1 MANMGVGLYNLHP
14 QCSGSRNLTALHG
27 DPTDPY
33 APTRKYRMHWS
44 HSSRPVLCSLAVWGA
59 FVLALGMLAPA
70 TQAQSPLDGVQ
81 QRANA
86 AFHGADGQGKDGPLA
101 KVGGDLTR
109 LYYEHDAHIASGA
122 KSPFVPRVRPMPVRD
137 GYVTIDAVAQTN
149 AVALVADLKA
159 LGLQDA
165 AVAGRMVSGRLPI
178 AAIPEAAALTDLR
191 FARPARALLLRGD
204 ATTQGDAAMQADEA
218 RMMYTVD
225 GSGVKVGVMSDSY
238 DDYDGS
244 PATTASDDVTSGD
257 LPGADNPNGFTT
269 PVEVLDD
276 TEGPNKDEGRAML
289 QIIHDIA
296 PGAALSFHTA
306 LGGQASMVQG
316 IRDLADAGA
325 DIIVDDVL
333 YFREPMFQDGI
344 VAQAVDDVKNNDG
357 VAYFSAAGN
366 LADQSWEEQFI
377 GSGQDGPLGDSSGDL
392 HRFGGSSTCQLITV
406 PQGKTITFIF
416 QWDEP
421 YASAGVSNPGSSSD
435 LDIFV
440 RDKVEGPIIVESE
453 EPNVGND
460 PIEILDFKNDGST
473 DADGDGEP
481 DEQFCFGIELQEGT
495 GPGLMKY
502 VWGPQPPASGGIMVP
517 NSNKPTI
524 YGHANAKG
532 AEAVAA
538 SSFGSTKSPRSYT
551 SLGGVSILFD
561 TDGNRQQDDSSRQK
575 PGITGP
581 DCVDNTFFGSGN
593 TFCGTSAAAP
603 HAAAVAALM
612 LENRSALTVDGL
624 YGELRATAED
634 IGASGVD
641 ALSGAGFIDAL
652 DAALPVELVAFDAV
666 TDGRDI
672 VLTWQTASETN
683 NAGFR
688 VEKRRTQGAFERV
701 AFVPGAGTTMETQT
715 YQHRLA
721 DLAPGTYAFRLQQ
734 VDTDGTVHPSPVVE
748 ATLALE
754 DAYQLST
761 VYPNPVQTTAT
772 LELLVREP
780 QTVRAVVYDAIGRQ
794 VQVLHNGPVAPHEPV
809 PLTLGADKL
818 PSGLYLIR
826 IHGEAFSATRRATVV
841 R

>member
-1 MANMGVGLYNLHP
+1 
-14 QCSGSRNLTALHG
+14 
-27 DPTDPY
+27 
-33 APTRKYRMHWS
+33 MHWL

-101 KVGGDLTR
+101 KMGTDLTR
-109 LYYEHDAHIASGA
+109 LYYEHDAHIASGT

-276 TEGPNKDEGRAML
+276 TEGPNKDEGRAMM

-296 PGAALSFHTA
+296 PGTALSFHTA

-316 IRDLADAGA
+316 IRDLAAAGA

-333 YFREPMFQDGI
+333 YLAEPMYQDGQI
-344 VAQAVDDVKNNDG
+344 AQVIDSLKSEG
-357 VAYFSAAGN
+357 IAYFSAAGN
-366 LADQSWEEQFI
+366 LADQSY
-377 GSGQDGPLGDSSGDL
+377 
-392 HRFGGSSTCQLITV
+392 SSTFRLEETAHDFDPEAGVVDTLQSISV
-406 PQGKTITFIF
+406 PKNTTAVIIL
-416 QWDEP
+416 QWSDP
-421 YASAGVSNPGSSSD
+421 FASAGGAGADTD
-435 LDIFV
+435 LDIHAIDPADGSV
-440 RDKVEGPIIVESE
+440 VASSTD
-453 EPNVGND
+453 PNIGGDAV
-460 PIEILDFKNDGST
+460 EILDVENTNGSAKEFQLRIEL
-473 DADGDGEP
+473 ADGPAP
-481 DEQFCFGIELQEGT
+481 DKV
-495 GPGLMKY
+495 KY
-502 VWGPQPPASGGIMVP
+502 VYTPNDVSYVSGDDYGDA
-517 NSNKPTI
+517 NKPTI
-524 YGHANAKG
+524 YGHANTKG

-581 DCVDNTFFGSGN
+581 DCVDNTFFDTSGASGN
-593 TFCGTSAAAP
+593 QFCGTSAAAP

-688 VEKRRTQGAFERV
+688 VEKRRTQDAFERV
-701 AFVPGAGTTMETQT
+701 AFVPGAGTTTETQT